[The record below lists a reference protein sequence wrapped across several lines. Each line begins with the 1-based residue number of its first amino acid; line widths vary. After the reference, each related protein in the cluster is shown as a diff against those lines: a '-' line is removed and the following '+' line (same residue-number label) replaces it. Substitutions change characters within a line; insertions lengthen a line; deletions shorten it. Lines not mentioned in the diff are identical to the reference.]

1 MKTSIATVSISG
13 AFREKLDAI
22 AKAGFDGIEIFEQD
36 FIASDHAPR
45 DIGAMVRDAGLEITL
60 FQPFRDFEGLPE
72 PYRSRAFDRAAR
84 KFDLMEE
91 LGAEL
96 MLICSTV
103 HPAAMG
109 GIDRAA
115 ADFHAL
121 AELAAPR
128 GLRVGFEA
136 LAWGRHINDHRDA
149 WEVVRRADHPN
160 LGLILD
166 SFHTLGRKIDP
177 ETIRRIHGD
186 KIFFVQLAD
195 APAIEMDLLY
205 WSRHFRNMPGEGDLD
220 VTGFLRAVLATGYAG
235 PLSLEIFNDQFRAG
249 LPRLVAQDGYRSL
262 IDLMDRVRRAE
273 PALPVDLPA
282 FPAPKPVQAVEFI
295 EIVTGPEQLA
305 ELDSFLTSLGFA
317 ATASHVSKQ
326 VTRWQQ
332 GGINLLVNTQDSG
345 FAHSSYVA
353 HGTTVSEIA
362 LQVPNALEAQ
372 ARAKALGIAP
382 YRQDAASGE
391 LDIPAIRGVGGSLLR
406 FVDNT
411 TKLGQ
416 LWQLDFSA
424 ATSAPKGAGLTRID
438 HIAQT
443 MAYDEMLSWSLFY
456 HALFDAK
463 KAPMVDVVDPDG
475 LVRSQAVETGAL
487 RITLNGAEARRTLAG
502 RFVENS
508 FGSAVQ
514 HIAFASDDIFASAE
528 SLRAAGFPILQ
539 IGGNYYDDVEARFG
553 LDRGLTARMRAANV
567 LYDEDAGGQFF
578 QLYSQTRPEGLFV
591 EIVQRQGGYAG
602 YGAPNAPFRIAAQK
616 RSIPPAGMPRLSKR
630 S

>member
-282 FPAPKPVQAVEFI
+282 FPAPKPVQGVEFI

-305 ELDSFLTSLGFA
+305 ELG
-317 ATASHVSKQ
+317 
-326 VTRWQQ
+326 
-332 GGINLLVNTQDSG
+332 
-345 FAHSSYVA
+345 
-353 HGTTVSEIA
+353 
-362 LQVPNALEAQ
+362 
-372 ARAKALGIAP
+372 
-382 YRQDAASGE
+382 
-391 LDIPAIRGVGGSLLR
+391 
-406 FVDNT
+406 
-411 TKLGQ
+411 
-416 LWQLDFSA
+416 
-424 ATSAPKGAGLTRID
+424 
-438 HIAQT
+438 
-443 MAYDEMLSWSLFY
+443 
-456 HALFDAK
+456 
-463 KAPMVDVVDPDG
+463 
-475 LVRSQAVETGAL
+475 
-487 RITLNGAEARRTLAG
+487 
-502 RFVENS
+502 
-508 FGSAVQ
+508 
-514 HIAFASDDIFASAE
+514 
-528 SLRAAGFPILQ
+528 
-539 IGGNYYDDVEARFG
+539 
-553 LDRGLTARMRAANV
+553 
-567 LYDEDAGGQFF
+567 
-578 QLYSQTRPEGLFV
+578 
-591 EIVQRQGGYAG
+591 
-602 YGAPNAPFRIAAQK
+602 
-616 RSIPPAGMPRLSKR
+616 
-630 S
+630 